1 MKVLKGGTG
10 EKDQFFSKEYLKRA
24 DDEQNRRRICGA
36 EVEAYIGLAT
46 ASSLMERS
54 APVLERLAKDTG
66 NGVRIKQAS
75 TLLSN
80 ATKKMGYGVSAAQL
94 ISIANNCRDV
104 TITIS
109 STPVDGCCNVDW
121 KAMQAICDAALEGCC
136 KFCGSSRSESKKCG
150 LRKALELVPGVKQAF
165 KGDGADECPFAGK
178 EVEFTL

>member
-80 ATKKMGYGVSAAQL
+80 ATKKWGMASVL
-94 ISIANNCRDV
+94 
-104 TITIS
+104 
-109 STPVDGCCNVDW
+109 
-121 KAMQAICDAALEGCC
+121 
-136 KFCGSSRSESKKCG
+136 RS
-150 LRKALELVPGVKQAF
+150 
-165 KGDGADECPFAGK
+165 
-178 EVEFTL
+178 